1 MLIFER
7 DIAIDMGTADVLV
20 YVRGKG
26 VQVRERILTTPCT
39 GVTRGYACA

>member
-20 YVRGKG
+20 YVRGTG
-26 VQVRERILTTPCT
+26 VQVREPTTAAVDKHT
-39 GVTRGYACA
+39 G